1 MLKNGA
7 YRIQSPT
14 GQVSNALLFGPDGKL
29 IGHVRKMNIELDPA
43 CPDVQGFIEMTD
55 GEVHRIHRVKLSAQ
69 GLILDGE
76 PKENPGG
83 SSRQMDFED
92 LMPKN

>member
-1 MLKNGA
+1 MLKNGT

-14 GQVSNALLFGPDGKL
+14 GLLSEVLLFGPDGKL
-29 IGHVRKMNIELDPA
+29 IGHVKKLQIDVDPSS
-43 CPDVQGFIEMTD
+43 PDVQGFIEMSD
-55 GEVHRIHRVKLSAQ
+55 GEVHRMHRVKFTAR
-69 GLILDGE
+69 GIILDGE

-83 SSRQMDFED
+83 SSRQLDFEE

>member
-1 MLKNGA
+1 MLRNGT

-14 GQVSNALLFGPDGKL
+14 GQVSNAFLLGPDGKL
-29 IGHVRKMNIELDPA
+29 IGHVRKINIELDPEH
-43 CPDVQGFIEMTD
+43 PDVQGFIEMID

-83 SSRQMDFED
+83 SSRQMDFEE
-92 LMPKN
+92 LTPKN

>member
-1 MLKNGA
+1 M
-7 YRIQSPT
+7 I
-14 GQVSNALLFGPDGKL
+14 
-29 IGHVRKMNIELDPA
+29 
-43 CPDVQGFIEMTD
+43 D

-92 LMPKN
+92 LMPKD